1 MARYPLNG
9 NPPIRSKHGEATNMG
24 TFGKHLGIDRSVV
37 NVPFYAPGN
46 GKINIVTSSSNLGK
60 YIEAEFFGYTWRFA
74 HLSRIDVKAGQNVSE
89 GQQLGVTGNT
99 GVTTGAH
106 LHYDAR
112 KKGTAWNASFNNY
125 VDPDG
130 LIAQNIKPKFHMPQV
145 DSKIQL
151 IPKDVRTTF
160 KAGTSTK
167 AGEIKVTDNTFVYI
181 VRGVRENRIVINSAS
196 AGGNGVEL
204 ALYYTDGK
212 LIPGWKRA

>member
-46 GKINIVTSSSNLGK
+46 GKVNVVTSSANLGK

-74 HLSRIDVKAGQNVSE
+74 HLSRIDVKTGQNISE

-99 GVTTGAH
+99 GVTTGPH

-125 VDPDG
+125 VDPDV
-130 LIAQNIKPKFHMPQV
+130 LIAQNIAPPSQGALVINYSNNGFQV
-145 DSKIQL
+145 RETPGGSGKIIDGRVLTGQKYTIFDTKDGWAQIEFRGVKRWIGPIVWSKI
-151 IPKDVRTTF
+151 
-160 KAGTSTK
+160 
-167 AGEIKVTDNTFVYI
+167 
-181 VRGVRENRIVINSAS
+181 
-196 AGGNGVEL
+196 
-204 ALYYTDGK
+204 
-212 LIPGWKRA
+212 